1 VEPDVVDAEAQAKP
15 TRATVVLRGLAA
27 VSSGVLLAGAF
38 PLPPAIASLHGS
50 SVAWLALV
58 PLIIVLLTSRPR
70 AGFIS
75 AFVAGIVFWLIALSW
90 LLHVSNTFGAPV
102 LIVLGWIAIAVYCAL
117 FMGCFGFVVSGC
129 VRWLSGTT
137 STFSLRNSMVLL
149 VIVPVVWVGTEF
161 VRSHLFTGFPWNAL
175 GISQYDN
182 TALVQLAEWGGVF
195 LVSLVVVLV
204 NVSLALTVVRFASEI
219 RGGHRRR
226 RIHLEMMIGLL
237 VLGSCWVVGVR
248 RARDVACDPMM
259 MRGVIIGAVQP
270 CIPQKMKW
278 SKEDD
283 QEIYDALRA
292 QTELVSMGR
301 PDLIVWPE
309 TAIPALL
316 RFDPDV
322 QGFVADLAA
331 DGAPILVG
339 SMDGE
344 AIQEER
350 VFFNAAFLVDPS
362 GSITGLYRKQ
372 HLVPF
377 GEYLPLEDTIPWL
390 KRFSPLGFSCVS
402 GSTPT
407 VFDLP
412 LRVRKPDESEA
423 DDSMAEG
430 AHIAFS
436 AMICFE
442 DVFPY
447 LARGFVREG
456 ARLLINQTN
465 DAWYEKSAAA
475 RQHMTHSIFRAVE
488 NRVPVVRCGN
498 TGVTCFIDRVGRV
511 RAILEEEGG
520 GTIFRGFKLFGVDV
534 PVETMPPTLYTRIG
548 DIACALP
555 CFVVAAVLFLL
566 VVART
571 WRENRRVA

>member
-1 VEPDVVDAEAQAKP
+1 MVDAESQGKP
-15 TRATVVLRGLAA
+15 TRAPVIWRGLAA
-27 VSSGVLLAGAF
+27 VFSGVLLAGAF

-50 SVAWLALV
+50 SVAWLALI
-58 PLIIVLLTSRPR
+58 PLTIVLLTSRPK

-75 AFVAGIVFWLIALSW
+75 AFIAGIVFWLITLSW

-102 LIVLGWIAIAVYCAL
+102 LIALGWIALAMYCAL
-117 FMGCFGFVVSGC
+117 FMGWFGFIVSGC
-129 VRWLSGTT
+129 VRWLSGAST
-137 STFSLRNSMVLL
+137 TFSLRNSMVLL
-149 VIVPVVWVGTEF
+149 VTIPVIWVGTEF

-182 TALVQLAEWGGVF
+182 TALVQLAEWGGVS

-219 RGGHRRR
+219 RGGQRRR
-226 RIHLEMMIGLL
+226 RIHLEMMMGLL
-237 VLGSCWVVGVR
+237 VLGSCWMIGVR
-248 RARDVACDPMM
+248 RAREVACDPMVT
-259 MRGVIIGAVQP
+259 RGVIVGAVQP

-278 SKEDD
+278 SAQDD

-322 QGFVADLAA
+322 QGFVAGLAA
-331 DGAPILVG
+331 AGAPILVG

-344 AIQEER
+344 AIRGER

-362 GSITGLYRKQ
+362 GAITGLYRKQ

-377 GEYLPLEDTIPWL
+377 GEYLPLENTIPFL
-390 KRFSPLGFSCVS
+390 KRFSPLGFSCAA
-402 GSTPT
+402 GRTAT

-412 LRVRKPDESEA
+412 LRVRQAGESDA
-423 DDSMAEG
+423 DSSTATG

-447 LARGFVREG
+447 LARGFVTEG

-465 DAWYEKSAAA
+465 DAWYEESAAA

-511 RAILEEEGG
+511 LATLEEEGG

-534 PVETMPPTLYTRIG
+534 PAETMPSTLYTRIG
-548 DIACALP
+548 DIACGLP
-555 CFVVAAVLFLL
+555 CLVGAVVLFLL
-566 VVART
+566 VAART
-571 WRENRRVA
+571 WRENRRDS